1 MTPVQASTVPLF
13 MKHKDVVVEA
23 VTGSGKTLAFV
34 IPVLEMLLRR
44 FMNNRPLAK
53 NEIGALIISP
63 TRELAKQTYNVIT
76 VFVDALNA
84 YAASNAPSLE
94 AEVNLK
100 TQPGAVSTPAEH
112 ISHMLFIGGHG
123 VREDVQRFAATGAH
137 IVVGTPGRL
146 DDLLKRQ
153 TIFNCKELEVLV
165 LDEADRLLDMGF
177 ELALTSILRKLPK
190 QRRTGLFSATMNEAL
205 SQLVKTG
212 LRNPV
217 KIVVKVEALDGG
229 DSDQRTPSSL
239 AIGYAIVKPDE
250 KLGKLLYLLNSNQD
264 KKFIVYFSTCAC
276 VDYFYKVLSQNG
288 MCPNLQLHSLHGKM
302 DPKRRE
308 AVYTKFI
315 ESPMASVLL
324 CTDVAARGLDIPD
337 VDWVIQFDPPQ
348 DPKAFAHRCGRTA
361 RIGRQGSAAVFLS
374 EHEDTY
380 VEFLRL
386 RKVPI
391 TEMHLREI
399 PADETSQLCE
409 KQKCLSLGDRDIYE
423 KGITAFVSWVRAYGE
438 HQVNFIFRIKDV
450 DLGAVARSFGLLRMP
465 KMPELKTIKVNFVPT
480 KFDSDEVKYKDKLR
494 EKQRVTNL
502 AVARASDRVEKK
514 IFKKQTESWSQTKD
528 IKEKRLD
535 RKEKRE
541 KRRIAII
548 MSQNPNV
555 SAAAA
560 SVLPAKPQ
568 STPKC
573 ALDVTLPHT
582 NTGANKNKR
591 KDKQG
596 ADEDDFQQDY
606 KDKKKDKRCK
616 QAGKPFVFT
625 DDM

>member
-123 VREDVQRFAATGAH
+123 VREDVQ
-137 IVVGTPGRL
+137 
-146 DDLLKRQ
+146 Q
-153 TIFNCKELEVLV
+153 LEVLV

-217 KIVVKVEALDGG
+217 KIVVKVEALDGS

-276 VDYFYKVLSQNG
+276 VDYFYKVLSKWNV
-288 MCPNLQLHSLHGKM
+288 PNLQLHSLHGKM

-386 RKVPI
+386 R
-391 TEMHLREI
+391 
-399 PADETSQLCE
+399 
-409 KQKCLSLGDRDIYE
+409 